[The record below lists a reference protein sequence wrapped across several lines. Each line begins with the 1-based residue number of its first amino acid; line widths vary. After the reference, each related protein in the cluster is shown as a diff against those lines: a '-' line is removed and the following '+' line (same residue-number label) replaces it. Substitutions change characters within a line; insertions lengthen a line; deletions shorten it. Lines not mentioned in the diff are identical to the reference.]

1 MQYIGGQFVYRFDQI
16 GNKCGIISTNAVVVT
31 DTAAFWM
38 GENGFY
44 AHDGFVKP
52 LPCDVHDYVFGSLNR
67 TYAHY
72 IWAVE
77 NPTFGEITWFYPHAG
92 QTEIS
97 RYVTY
102 NYRENHWVTGTLSRT
117 TGIASQP
124 GTTVFPVMCN
134 ASGVVFNHETAYAR
148 NSEGTPSLESGPME
162 LGNGDHLVSLQ
173 KVVPDDKTVG
183 DVSLT
188 VYTAP
193 NPDTTETEHGP
204 YTLTAQTSIRLK
216 ARQIRVKLTEAVATG
231 WRVGTVRL
239 GVLQSSRR

>member
-1 MQYIGGQFVYRFDQI
+1 
-16 GNKCGIISTNAVVVT
+16 
-31 DTAAFWM
+31 
-38 GENGFY
+38 
-44 AHDGFVKP
+44 
-52 LPCDVHDYVFGSLNR
+52 
-67 TYAHY
+67 
-72 IWAVE
+72 
-77 NPTFGEITWFYPHAG
+77 
-92 QTEIS
+92 
-97 RYVTY
+97 
-102 NYRENHWVTGTLSRT
+102 
-117 TGIASQP
+117 
-124 GTTVFPVMCN
+124 
-134 ASGVVFNHETAYAR
+134 
-148 NSEGTPSLESGPME
+148 
-162 LGNGDHLVSLQ
+162 LVSLQ